1 MCLGSAVSPQAA
13 GEISQYWVVYTASLF
28 KDAEK
33 RMHNLSE
40 MKKSFMKRRNKKR
53 KFSEKE
59 RRKENVEE
67 EMKSTVK
74 KLEFLE
80 RCLSNLSEL

>member
-1 MCLGSAVSPQAA
+1 
-13 GEISQYWVVYTASLF
+13 
-28 KDAEK
+28 
-33 RMHNLSE
+33 MHNLSE

-80 RCLSNLSEL
+80 RCLSNSSEL